1 MSTIT
6 NAPAASVNGAVATIQ
21 QQQQPATTKALPPL
35 WPNNTPNGLK
45 IEIIGVTG
53 EYASGKTLFGLT
65 IDPANTLLF
74 DTEKSAGCYE
84 NLGFTRVDLTKMAN
98 KKPIELYQAWTSA
111 VSKIQPGKY
120 RVIALDTVSE
130 IESGLCDWVA
140 DNPAQF
146 GHTKA
151 QYDKMEGLY
160 WGDVKEHWKRILSDL
175 ASRCETF
182 VFTAHTTNVWSGNK
196 PTGKRKAK
204 GKETLMELATLYL
217 WLERKPDSKGRVPGI
232 PSAEVAKDRLA
243 ITTIDENGEIK
254 VLPILPARL
263 PEATPAAIRKYILNP
278 ADRNKPRAGETL
290 LEKNLSADDRLLL
303 ETSKAEFERDA
314 AQANLSRVEMMRLA
328 GQQQMA
334 GRAAMARIMTGE
346 TLAAAGEKAVAP
358 VAQPTAQSATA
369 QAPASQPAKQPA
381 SWEGDALQANTPQDN
396 NQEPA
401 APSPAQELLAQAIDS
416 GDPLLCS
423 VAQRSTIL
431 HLRDQLKMPDN
442 SFMGVLARRG
452 VADVGKL
459 TREQSQSLI
468 ETLKGM
474 LVKN

>member
-6 NAPAASVNGAVATIQ
+6 NSQPASANGAGSAIPTATQATPTAPANQ
-21 QQQQPATTKALPPL
+21 KPL
-35 WPNNTPNGLK
+35 WPGNLK
-45 IEIIGVTG
+45 IEVIGLTG

-98 KKPIELYQAWTSA
+98 KKPIELYQAWATA

-182 VFTAHTTNVWSGNK
+182 VFTAHTANVWSGNK
-196 PTGKRKAK
+196 PTGQRKPK

-217 WLERKPDSKGRVPGI
+217 WLERKADDKGRVPAK
-232 PSAEVAKDRLA
+232 PSAKVIKHRLVKTV
-243 ITTIDENGEIK
+243 INEETGEIELFPM
-254 VLPILPARL
+254 VPPRL
-263 PEATPAAIRKYILNP
+263 PEATPAAIRKYIETPPDYKKL
-278 ADRNKPRAGETL
+278 KAGEL
-290 LEKNLSADDRLLL
+290 LQDEKMTEDERLILQ
-303 ETSKAEFERDA
+303 TAKAEFERDA
-314 AQANLSRVEMMRLA
+314 AQASLSRVELMRAA

-334 GRAAMARIMTGE
+334 ARAAVSQVMVGGAVGGV
-346 TLAAAGEKAVAP
+346 AGQAVQQPQTAP
-358 VAQPTAQSATA
+358 ATQSQPTPT
-369 QAPASQPAKQPA
+369 QAP
-381 SWEGDALQANTPQDN
+381 WEGDAAQANTPEDN
-396 NQEPA
+396 DQTP
-401 APSPAQELLAQAIDS
+401 PTAQEVLAQAIDS
-416 GDPLLCS
+416 GNPLLCT
-423 VAQRSTIL
+423 VAQRSQII
-431 HLRDQLKMPDN
+431 HLRDQLAMPDN
-442 SFMGVLARRG
+442 SFMGILARRN
-452 VADVGKL
+452 AKDINQL
-459 TREQSQSLI
+459 TREQADSLI
-468 ETLKGM
+468 ETFKG
-474 LVKN
+474 LLAKK